1 MLLKKQF
8 LILFALLFISYSH
21 SQSASKHVSN
31 AKKFYKKGNY
41 TDASFEA
48 IKALKI
54 KPKKKSAHKILSLS
68 YESAQENLF
77 EEIEDLKSSSDIYSG
92 DVSVRQRKRIV
103 VLYKTLKKL
112 DRKWNGISK
121 LVKSKKYDLNF
132 ERIDVKEDA
141 LKARNLYAEANDQSA
156 ENHYLSALSLM
167 KNENREDSKKAAK
180 EFKLAQSF
188 ISDYKQSNSLY
199 EEARKDGTTR
209 IAIFAFDNKSN
220 ITKFGA
226 IGESVSD
233 KLSSAL
239 FNNKASMEFVEIVSR
254 DELSR
259 VIEEHN
265 LNMTDDVNQNTISE
279 YGKLMGVHV
288 IVTGKITRVGAEHQ
302 SVIHDAPRTV
312 SKEVVTGRESY
323 VNSKGKTKTRNVY
336 GPVYAQVF
344 EHRKESKATLEGSY
358 KVIDVK
364 TARVLKQNQ
373 FNETY
378 IWKNK
383 WVTFTGDERAISRR
397 SYTGYDTNEINPPA
411 DFEMANILTQKIAK
425 KMATKVSI
433 TLN

>member
-1 MLLKKQF
+1 MLLKYSY
-8 LILFALLFISYSH
+8 LIFFIFLFINPAH
-21 SQSASKHVSN
+21 SQSASRHVSK

-54 KPKKKSAHKILSLS
+54 KPKKKSAQKILSLS

-92 DVSVRQRKRIV
+92 DITVKFRERIV
-103 VLYKTLKKL
+103 KLYKTLKKL
-112 DRKWNGISK
+112 DRKWNSISK

-132 ERIDVKEDA
+132 ERIDIKENA
-141 LKARNLYAEANDQSA
+141 LKAKRLFTEANNQSA
-156 ENHYLSALSLM
+156 ENHYLSALLLM

-180 EFKLAQSF
+180 EFKKSQSF
-188 ISDYKQSNSLY
+188 ISDYKQSNTLY
-199 EEARKDGTTR
+199 EEARIDGTTR

-302 SVIHDAPRTV
+302 NVINDSPRTV
-312 SKEVVTGRESY
+312 SREVVTGKESY
-323 VNSKGKTKTRNVY
+323 VNSKGKTKTRSVY
-336 GPVYAQVF
+336 GLVYAQVF

-383 WVTFTGDERAISRR
+383 WVTFTGDERAIGRG
-397 SYTGYDTNEINPPA
+397 SYKGYDTNELNPPA
-411 DFEMANILTQKIAK
+411 DFEMANILTQIIAK
-425 KMATKVSI
+425 KMATKISV